1 MLKLLST
8 TRFSLCVGDRTNVAS
23 TDLSDVLP
31 EEVEAEV
38 KLAVEISMGTEVS
51 EEDISN
57 IMHLCDQV
65 CIAFASPRVCSQSD
79 HLDLCVL
86 SMLLFVFVFF
96 KQVIEISEYRT
107 QLYDYLKN
115 RMMAIAPNLTVM
127 VGELVGARLIS
138 HAGESLCFPY
148 T

>member
-1 MLKLLST
+1 M
-8 TRFSLCVGDRTNVAS
+8 RCREWYGWHFPEVGKIITDNLAYCKSVRKIGARTNVAT
-23 TDLSDVLP
+23 TDLSEHLP

-38 KLAVEISMGTEVS
+38 KLAAEISMGTEVS
-51 EEDISN
+51 EEDIGN

-65 CIAFASPRVCSQSD
+65 
-79 HLDLCVL
+79 
-86 SMLLFVFVFF
+86 
-96 KQVIEISEYRT
+96 IEITEYRT

-138 HAGESLCFPY
+138 HAGES
-148 T
+148 